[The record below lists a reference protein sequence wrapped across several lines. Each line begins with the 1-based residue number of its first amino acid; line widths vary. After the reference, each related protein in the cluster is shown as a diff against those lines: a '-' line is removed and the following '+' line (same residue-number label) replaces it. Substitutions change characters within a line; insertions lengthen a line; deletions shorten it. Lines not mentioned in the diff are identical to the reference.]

1 MIVCWNLFEGK
12 RANAN
17 SGLGID
23 EGELKNKTEEAKVEV
38 LETLSLMSSSP
49 TPYSREGQPVRYVF
63 DFIWQRFAKVW
74 KQNFHIP
81 LSAAI

>member
-1 MIVCWNLFEGK
+1 LSSDK

-17 SGLGID
+17 SELGID
-23 EGELKNKTEEAKVEV
+23 EGELKNKTEEAKVEI

-63 DFIWQRFAKVW
+63 DLIWQRFAKVW
-74 KQNFHIP
+74 KKSFICHFQLRFTC
-81 LSAAI
+81 